1 METSR
6 NKVQSDRF
14 IGIHPNIEKVK
25 SFFWERKV
33 PLEEAELF
41 FYYHE
46 SMGWRTD
53 SGASIL
59 DWKPFA
65 KQWIGNLGY

>member
-1 METSR
+1 MEAVSMKTHFENSI
-6 NKVQSDRF
+6 NVYPA
-14 IGIHPNIEKVK
+14 IGQIQ
-25 SFFWERKV
+25 SFFYERKV

-41 FYYHE
+41 YYFHE
-46 SMGWRTD
+46 SVGWRTD
-53 SGASIL
+53 SGVPIL